1 MLLLLLLMF
10 YYPDR
15 GQRGATRVAAAP
27 ARDLCEGKSLSG
39 LTLDIYSSLDF
50 LSFPI
55 LFISEPLMDLFY
67 PSLDFSILSLIF
79 IYLEPSLC
87 ARVAGEGAREGMWR
101 RPRAGRPGE
110 PSEVCSTLIN
120 MLFQVSLSVA
130 DGGGGPCATGSL
142 QPIIWPAG
150 KLSYPV

>member
-67 PSLDFSILSLIF
+67 PSLDFPILSLIF

-101 RPRAGRPGE
+101 RPRAVCLPVCRGWRGRPLRHGL
-110 PSEVCSTLIN
+110 PGAHHL
-120 MLFQVSLSVA
+120 
-130 DGGGGPCATGSL
+130 
-142 QPIIWPAG
+142 AG
-150 KLSYPV
+150 R